1 MSFSA
6 FILILHITA
15 IIIAAINEGMTIKWS
30 KEETVY
36 MLERYNK
43 WTYFLV
49 CACIYVTYAY
59 WSFCFA

>member
-30 KEETVY
+30 KEEAVY
-36 MLERYNK
+36 MLER
-43 WTYFLV
+43 
-49 CACIYVTYAY
+49 
-59 WSFCFA
+59 